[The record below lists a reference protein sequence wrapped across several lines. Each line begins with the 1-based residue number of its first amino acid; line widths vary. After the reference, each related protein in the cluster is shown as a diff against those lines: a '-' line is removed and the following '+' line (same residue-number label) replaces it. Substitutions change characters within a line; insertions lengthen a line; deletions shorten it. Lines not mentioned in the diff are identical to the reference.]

1 MLKDGLNDVSYAI
14 IYQERPYLG
23 GKCLLLAPV
32 IDVKSI
38 KKGLRG
44 HPSDILDGKIDSYS
58 MYKLIFR
65 FQSVV
70 DLRFSSLIK

>member
-14 IYQERPYLG
+14 ICQGRPDLD

-32 IDVKSI
+32 IDVESI

-44 HPSDILDGKIDSYS
+44 HPSDIHDGKIDSYS
-58 MYKLIFR
+58 INKLLFR
-65 FQSVV
+65 LQIVV

>member
-14 IYQERPYLG
+14 IYQGRPFLD

-32 IDVKSI
+32 IDVESI
-38 KKGLRG
+38 KKDLRG

-58 MYKLIFR
+58 MDKLIFR
-65 FQSVV
+65 FQSLV